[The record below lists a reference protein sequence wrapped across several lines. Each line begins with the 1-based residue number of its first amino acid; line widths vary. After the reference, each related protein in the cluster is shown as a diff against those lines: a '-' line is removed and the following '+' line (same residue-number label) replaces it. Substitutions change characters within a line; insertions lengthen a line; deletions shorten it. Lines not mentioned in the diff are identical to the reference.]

1 MIFVAINIFITKNLK
16 IMKKTIM
23 TMTVVALMTLT
34 TSISYGQTVDKKTEK
49 ARENVQEAKKE
60 VVKAKHELKEA
71 QMDSVKEYNLFKQE
85 SEVKIKHNEKRIA
98 ELKLEYSKL
107 NSEVKVE
114 YQKKL
119 AELEQ
124 KNTELNGKL
133 KTYKINEDKKWK
145 TFKKEFSHDMDELG
159 KALKDFTVKNNK

>member
-1 MIFVAINIFITKNLK
+1 
-16 IMKKTIM
+16 MKKTIL
-23 TMTVVALMTLT
+23 TMTVVALMTIT
-34 TSISYGQTVDKKTEK
+34 ASISYGQTADKKTEK

-60 VVKAKHELKEA
+60 VVKAKQDLKEA

-85 SEVKIKHNEKRIA
+85 SNVKIKHNEKRIA
-98 ELKLEYSKL
+98 ELKLKYSKL
-107 NSEVKVE
+107 NSEEKVE

-133 KTYKINEDKKWK
+133 NSYKIHEDKKWK
-145 TFKKEFSHDMDELG
+145 SFKSEFNHDMNELG
-159 KALKDFTVKNNK
+159 KALKDFTIKNKK

>member
-1 MIFVAINIFITKNLK
+1 
-16 IMKKTIM
+16 MKKTIM

-60 VVKAKHELKEA
+60 VVKAKMDLKEA

-85 SEVKIKHNEKRIA
+85 SNAKIKHNEKRIA

-159 KALKDFTVKNNK
+159 KALKDFTVKNKK